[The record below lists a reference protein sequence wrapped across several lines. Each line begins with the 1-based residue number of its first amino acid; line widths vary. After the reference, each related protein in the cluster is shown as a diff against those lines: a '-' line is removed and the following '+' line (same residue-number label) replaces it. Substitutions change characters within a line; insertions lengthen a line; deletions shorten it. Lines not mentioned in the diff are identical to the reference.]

1 MSTALCLGGEARTL
15 RVLPA
20 SRFPLVPRGN
30 GLILAAANESGAK
43 VCKPRRRPEPNGW
56 AARHLHR
63 RCGPSSAGRQAEMS
77 KLSPIQRA
85 EVIEH
90 LLEGNGIRPTARLCE
105 VDKKTVMG
113 LLGSVGRGSIYLHNE
128 HVRGVTA
135 THIDADELHSFVK
148 KRQQN
153 VTAADA
159 PDIGEQW
166 VWIALARTSKLLVS
180 YAVGKRDQESA
191 NAFML
196 DLRSRLTHTV
206 QLSTDAYPGYP
217 RAVGEAFCNPTL
229 PTGGIDYGQVVKSFS
244 RRKDYDK
251 VAPAQDRPLVAKR
264 PIWGAP
270 DMEAVGTSYA
280 EREMLNLRTH
290 LRRLVRR
297 GIGHSKTLA
306 GHVAAIATFVF
317 WRNFCLPHGALGG
330 KTPAQAANLADHRW
344 TTLEFVEAALEA
356 DEIAPPSPGPLA
368 PRPGVRGAARQT
380 STGSWLRAVPSPGS
394 APATLPAPV
403 PDLFTWAAA
412 NPEKV
417 APVHEE
423 PRPVAGE
430 PAVPPVGSQL
440 SFWPEGAK

>member
-1 MSTALCLGGEARTL
+1 
-15 RVLPA
+15 
-20 SRFPLVPRGN
+20 
-30 GLILAAANESGAK
+30 
-43 VCKPRRRPEPNGW
+43 
-56 AARHLHR
+56 
-63 RCGPSSAGRQAEMS
+63 MS
-77 KLSPIQRA
+77 KLSVNQRA

-105 VDKKTVMG
+105 IDKKTVMG

-128 HVRGVTA
+128 HVVNVAA

-148 KRQQN
+148 KRQRN
-153 VTAADA
+153 VTAADSA
-159 PDIGEQW
+159 DVGEQW
-166 VWIALARTSKLLVS
+166 VWIALARTSKLLIS
-180 YAVGKRDQESA
+180 YAVSKRSQDSA

-196 DLRSRLTHTV
+196 DLRSRLANSV
-206 QLSTDAYPGYP
+206 QLCTDAYPGYP

-229 PTGGIDYGQVVKSFS
+229 PAGGIDYAQIVKSFS
-244 RRKDYDK
+244 GRKRDYDK
-251 VAPAQDRPLVAKR
+251 VAPAQGMSHVTKR

-270 DMEAVGTSYA
+270 DMGEVGTSYA

-317 WRNFCLPHGALGG
+317 WRNFCLPHGALNG
-330 KTPAQAANLADHRW
+330 KTPAQAAGLADHRW
-344 TTLEFVEAALEA
+344 TTVEFVEAALGA

-368 PRPGVRGAARQT
+368 PRPGIRGAARQT
-380 STGSWLRAVPSPGS
+380 STGAWLRAVPLPGS

-417 APVHEE
+417 GPPHEDR
-423 PRPVAGE
+423 RPVASE
-430 PAVPPVGSQL
+430 PPLPPIGAQL
-440 SFWPEGAK
+440 SFNWTERER